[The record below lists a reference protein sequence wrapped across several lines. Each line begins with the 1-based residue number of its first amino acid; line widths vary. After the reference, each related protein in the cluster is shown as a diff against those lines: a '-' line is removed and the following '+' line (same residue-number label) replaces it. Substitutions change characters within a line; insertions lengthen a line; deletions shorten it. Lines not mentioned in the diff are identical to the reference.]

1 MKKTILFLLLGLC
14 CVTAFAQQDVSY
26 APGREKLAEE
36 TFQKL
41 AKIVNGSNMLSLAS
55 DYADC
60 MKAIEGQP
68 ELKTAVIENIIF
80 DYCNV
85 PDELKTEENR
95 VAFKICKMSYYTLQD
110 RPEWD
115 AIGVEY
121 VEARRKIEGGSS
133 SAPEE

>member
-1 MKKTILFLLLGLC
+1 MLKKILPILLCLC
-14 CVTAFAQQDVSY
+14 CVSALAQQSVSY

-41 AKIVNGSNMLSLAS
+41 AKTVTGSNMLNLAS

-60 MKAIEGQP
+60 MKAIEAQP
-68 ELKTAVIENIIF
+68 ELRTAVLENILF

-85 PDELKTEENR
+85 PNELKTEENR
-95 VAFKICKMSYYTLQD
+95 VAFGICAKSYYTLRE

-115 AIGVEY
+115 AIGAEY
-121 VEARRKIEGGSS
+121 VEARKEIEKQN
-133 SAPEE
+133 EDNK

>member
-14 CVTAFAQQDVSY
+14 CVTAFAQKDVSY

-41 AKIVNGSNMLSLAS
+41 VNIVTGSNMLNLAS

-60 MKAIEGQP
+60 MKAIEAQP
-68 ELKTAVIENIIF
+68 ELRTAVLENILF

-95 VAFKICKMSYYTLQD
+95 VAFEICAKSYYTLRE
-110 RPEWD
+110 RPEWNT
-115 AIGVEY
+115 IGAEY
-121 VEARRKIEGGSS
+121 VEARKVIEKQI
-133 SAPEE
+133 ETNK